1 VNAIKQNSTV
11 ISIYPNPTKDGKLF
25 IQSDALI
32 NELTT
37 IKLYNLTG
45 SLIFE
50 QSINSAKSRI
60 EINLSSAN
68 LSKGLY
74 LINIQNNKSFITKKI
89 LFE

>member
-1 VNAIKQNSTV
+1 NAIKQNSTV

-50 QSINSAKSRI
+50 QSLNSAKSRI